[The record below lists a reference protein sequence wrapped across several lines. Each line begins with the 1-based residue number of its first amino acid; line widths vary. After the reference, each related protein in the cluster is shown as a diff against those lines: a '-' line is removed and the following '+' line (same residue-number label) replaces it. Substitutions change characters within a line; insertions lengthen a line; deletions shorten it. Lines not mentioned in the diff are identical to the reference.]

1 MQKKRHNIYLI
12 LKLVTAS
19 HENNKTTVKKLLFK
33 RVIKQ
38 QNWKLK
44 IGECPQS
51 SLALLKELQIAILVR
66 ESQDP
71 FSKKNPDVITRS
83 TEVFLERN
91 VSTRF
96 SFTQNNSHY
105 EEARLTNTIKSVSGT
120 MSGQRWKS
128 MLVNPPKNFPLTLQ
142 SQKNSHKISMVQKV
156 ILVLYHKYLFYGN
169 ALKQI
174 IIH

>member
-1 MQKKRHNIYLI
+1 M
-12 LKLVTAS
+12 TAS

-51 SLALLKELQIAILVR
+51 SLALLKELQIAILDR

-71 FSKKNPDVITRS
+71 FSKKPDVITRS
-83 TEVFLERN
+83 MEVFLERN

-105 EEARLTNTIKSVSGT
+105 EEARLTNTIKSVSGA
-120 MSGQRWKS
+120 MSGQRRKS
-128 MLVNPPKNFPLTLQ
+128 MLVNPPKNLLLTPQ
-142 SQKNSHKISMVQKV
+142 GQKGQIS
-156 ILVLYHKYLFYGN
+156 I
-169 ALKQI
+169 
-174 IIH
+174 